1 MMHGKTHLK
10 IVTLAATI
18 SEFFAEFSLTN
29 GAQLLS

>member
-10 IVTLAATI
+10 IVTLAAT